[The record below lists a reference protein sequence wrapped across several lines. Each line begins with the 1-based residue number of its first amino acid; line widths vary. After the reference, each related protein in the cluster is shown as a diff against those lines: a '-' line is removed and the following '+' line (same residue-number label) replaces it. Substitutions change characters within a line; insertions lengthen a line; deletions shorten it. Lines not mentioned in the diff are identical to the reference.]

1 VIQPQ
6 RHATP
11 AGWPPDGFERLTDAL
26 AAALVGAYRRRSSE
40 DVKQIGKFP
49 GLNVPVKTQVQAAK
63 QKGVAVLEA
72 LR

>member
-11 AGWPPDGFERLTDAL
+11 AGWPPDVFERLTDAL

-40 DVKQIGKFP
+40 DERQGP
-49 GLNVPVKTQVQAAK
+49 GVEARAA
-63 QKGVAVLEA
+63 
-72 LR
+72 R